1 MKLTLRAALG
11 LAAGT
16 LLATAT
22 WATTVIDKSHGT
34 MAQEASLIVTGQC
47 SQLASAWLG
56 RELVTVATI
65 QVDEQLKGQS
75 RAEIQVIIPGGIDAN
90 RAIPI
95 AVTVPG
101 APQILPG
108 EQVLLFLAD
117 EDRVSNGYS
126 IVGFSQG
133 KFSVVAGPNGTKSA
147 TQDLSQLH
155 LSGAKNT
162 RSRQGKANS
171 FPLEQI
177 RQEIQNAL
185 AALPQ

>member
-16 LLATAT
+16 LIATAT
-22 WATTVIDKSHGT
+22 WATTVVDKSHAT
-34 MAQEASLIVTGQC
+34 MAQESALIVTGQC
-47 SQLASAWLG
+47 SRLASAWLG
-56 RELVTVATI
+56 RELVTVATVR
-65 QVDEQLKGQS
+65 VDEQIKGQS

-90 RAIPI
+90 RPIPL

-108 EQVLLFLAD
+108 EQVLLFLAN
-117 EDRVSNGYS
+117 EDRVSNGYA

-133 KFSVVAGPNGTKSA
+133 KFTVIDGPNGTKAA
-147 TQDLSQLH
+147 TQDLTQLN
-155 LSGAKNT
+155 LAGAKST
-162 RSRQGKANS
+162 PRQGKANS